1 MSAWRWL
8 ALALVLALPASARA
22 DAVDEAYV
30 QANERARAGDWA
42 AAVRSYER
50 ASELLGQPSS
60 VLSYD
65 LGTAYAQLGELGRAS
80 FHLLQALEFRG
91 NPTTE
96 TAEAAR
102 TNLAVVRRRA
112 ELQAATS
119 GALID
124 RPETWWD
131 LVVEMLRAPGV
142 GWLALLAGAVA
153 LVALVLRRARAAD
166 VRRRRTL
173 AVAVALGGVACY
185 AVLGTLHGLTLRA
198 DRTEP
203 RAVILDARADARE
216 GPGTH
221 RAAPFSI
228 AGGSRVRIVDRT
240 PGWALVRLPG
250 GIEGWVV
257 ESAVAE
263 LDGPIGQSVGAR
275 SGASAAR
282 TATDLDP

>member
-1 MSAWRWL
+1 MSR
-8 ALALVLALPASARA
+8 ALVLGFLLALGMPSVAHA

-30 QANERARAGDWA
+30 LGNESARAGDWQ

-50 ASELLGQPSS
+50 ANVLLGQPSS
-60 VLSYD
+60 ALSYN

-80 FHLLQALEFRG
+80 FHLMQALEFRG

-96 TAEAAR
+96 IAEAAR
-102 TNLAVVRRRA
+102 SNLAVVRRRA

-142 GWLALLAGAVA
+142 GWLALLSGFVA
-153 LVALVLRRARAAD
+153 LAGLVMRRARAAAA
-166 VRRRRTL
+166 RRPKLPL
-173 AVAVALGGVACY
+173 AVLLGCIACY
-185 AVLGTLHGLTLRA
+185 LVAGTLHGLSLRA

-221 RAAPFSI
+221 RAAPFAI
-228 AGGSRVRIVDRT
+228 AGGSRVRIADRT

-263 LDGPIGQSVGAR
+263 LGGPIGQGLPSPAQ
-275 SGASAAR
+275 
-282 TATDLDP
+282 

>member
-1 MSAWRWL
+1 MRHMLL
-8 ALALVLALPASARA
+8 AIALLFALPSVARA
-22 DAVDEAYV
+22 DAVDEAYA
-30 QANERARAGDWA
+30 QANQQARAGEWA
-42 AAVRSYER
+42 AAVRSYDR
-50 ASELLGQPSS
+50 AGVLLGQPSS
-60 VLSYD
+60 ALSYN
-65 LGTAYAQLGELGRAS
+65 LGTAYAQLGDVGRAS
-80 FHLLQALEFRG
+80 FHLLQALDFRG

-96 TAEAAR
+96 IAEAAR

-112 ELQAATS
+112 ELQAATT

-142 GWLALLAGAVA
+142 GWLALLAGVA
-153 LVALVLRRARAAD
+153 ALAMLVLRRRARAAAGLPSI
-166 VRRRRTL
+166 VW
-173 AVAVALGGVACY
+173 LGCVACY

-221 RAAPFSI
+221 RAARFAI
-228 AGGSRVRIVDRT
+228 AGGARVRIADRT

-263 LDGPIGQSVGAR
+263 LDGPFGQAR
-275 SGASAAR
+275 R
-282 TATDLDP
+282 VQ

>member
-1 MSAWRWL
+1 MRSALL
-8 ALALVLALPASARA
+8 ALALVFALPTIARA

-30 QANERARAGDWA
+30 QGNEKARAGDWP
-42 AAVRSYER
+42 AAVRAYER
-50 ASELLGQPSS
+50 ASVLLGQPSS
-60 VLSYD
+60 ALSYN
-65 LGTAYAQLGELGRAS
+65 LGTAYAQLGDVGRAS
-80 FHLLQALEFRG
+80 LHLQQALDFRG

-96 TAEAAR
+96 IAEAAR
-102 TNLAVVRRRA
+102 TNLAAVRRRA
-112 ELQAATS
+112 ELQAATT

-142 GWLALLAGAVA
+142 GWLALLAGVVA
-153 LVALVLRRARAAD
+153 LAMLVLRRARAAAG
-166 VRRRRTL
+166 RRSAL
-173 AVAVALGGVACY
+173 PVAIWGGCVACF

-221 RAAPFSI
+221 RAAPFAI
-228 AGGSRVRIVDRT
+228 AGGSRVRIADRT

-263 LDGPIGQSVGAR
+263 LDGPIGQSAASTSSQSSAR
-275 SGASAAR
+275 R
-282 TATDLDP
+282 LQ

>member
-8 ALALVLALPASARA
+8 VLVLVLVLPATAQA

-65 LGTAYAQLGELGRAS
+65 LGTAYAHLGDLGRAS

-96 TAEAAR
+96 ITEAAR

-153 LVALVLRRARAAD
+153 LAMLVLRRARAAE
-166 VRRRRTL
+166 VRRR
-173 AVAVALGGVACY
+173 AVAAVVALGAVACY

-228 AGGSRVRIVDRT
+228 TGGSRVRIVDRT

-263 LDGPIGQSVGAR
+263 LDGPIGQSFGAR
-275 SGASAAR
+275 TAAPAAR
-282 TATDLDP
+282 TATDAAP